1 MMYSQLIDML
11 KTGRFYAIF
20 LIQSTHY
27 GGTLLVINLI
37 GSITTSQRVVYGPFL
52 VLLISISSAFGRIAI
67 GLIAERFKKQVS
79 LVGIMAYCNLLVT
92 VTSLLFACYIDF
104 DAFYYFLVLCNG
116 ALYGSMTVLS
126 AASVVQQFGVTYVA
140 TNDGMY
146 DLSGAVGS
154 YAVAYGAVALFPP
167 PQNSDDDDGGCIG
180 AVCYQ
185 KAFFFAAGVA
195 FLGFLVGMATDMY
208 LTRVLMPQL
217 AERNRNNRNK
227 AIANLSS

>member
-1 MMYSQLIDML
+1 MI
-11 KTGRFYAIF
+11 KTGRFYGIF
-20 LIQSTHY
+20 FIQCTHY

-37 GSITTSQRVVYGPFL
+37 GSITTSQRVKYGPFL
-52 VLLISISSAFGRIAI
+52 VLLTSISSAFGRIAI
-67 GLIAERFKKQVS
+67 GLIAEKLKEKVS
-79 LVGIMAYCNLLVT
+79 LVAIMAYCNLSVAL
-92 VTSLLFACYIDF
+92 TSLLFASYIDD

-126 AASVVQQFGVTYVA
+126 AAIVVEQFGVTHVA
-140 TNDGMY
+140 TNDGMF

-154 YAVAYGAVALFPP
+154 YAVAFGAVALFPP

-195 FLGFLVGMATDMY
+195 FLGFIVGIATDMY
-208 LTRVLMPQL
+208 LNRVLLPRL
-217 AERNRNNRNK
+217 AQEKRK
-227 AIANLSS
+227 AVIETLTN